1 MLLVLIDR
9 SVRVLF
15 HRVIHIMGI
24 TLWITWRIRVK
35 TYKASVENNIS
46 LKTVGFIQAPT
57 DQKTAASDAASN
69 A

>member
-1 MLLVLIDR
+1 
-9 SVRVLF
+9 
-15 HRVIHIMGI
+15 MGI

-35 TYKASVENNIS
+35 THKASVENNMF
-46 LKTVGFIQAPT
+46 LKTVGFIQTPT